1 RRVARC
7 FTGGSVVSIQ
17 KLALAGTQVRRLTAS
32 REPLRDPKDAV
43 GTLHS
48 VAERLDSRRNS
59 ARQTR
64 GATKAAGTCHSLDA
78 LLQGTGR
85 KQDPVPR
92 QLIRQHRISRT
103 RTDAAEA

>member
-1 RRVARC
+1 
-7 FTGGSVVSIQ
+7 Q

-32 REPLRDPKDAV
+32 REPLRDPKDAI
-43 GTLHS
+43 GTLHC

-64 GATKAAGTCHSLDA
+64 GATKSAGTRHRLDV
-78 LLQGTGR
+78 LFEGTGR

-92 QLIRQHRISRT
+92 QLIRQHRIHRNPT
-103 RTDAAEA
+103 YPAEAKLAG